1 MYNKKILTILFVLL
15 STVAFSQSK
24 ATVDYISDVTRLVK
38 QGDSTIIKLI
48 GNVAFYH
55 NGAFITCDSAYRYS
69 ERKIEA
75 LGSVIINQDELN
87 IYGDKVLYNGETNE
101 ARIFSPL
108 IKAIDQDAIMY
119 TRQMTFNTETQ
130 VGQFYDGGTI
140 KQGTNT
146 MESKDGFYYSK
157 TKDVSMRN
165 FVEID
170 SEDYQMSNEE
180 LWFNMNTERVDFN
193 VLTNIWSKEDK
204 YLRADKGNYDKPN
217 KIYNFERNS
226 YILTTEQEGWSDTMV
241 YYSYIDE
248 ILMRRDIQLADTVQK
263 MISFGD
269 YGYFWNKTKHIIM
282 TKRPSVI
289 MYDDKEKD
297 SVFVSADTLYVR
309 PFLDK
314 IPSKRTLDSIRVA
327 DSTRRADSITRYL
340 SVRDSLSR
348 DSVFRVAVKKDSA
361 LIHELRD
368 LIFSYGYDTAT
379 TNTMASDTL
388 LRREFLSLDAQTGKY
403 TVSDTTKLRMVGD
416 SLKVLY
422 FNSLNLT
429 PNKDIRLFEKSEL
442 NREVVMELS
451 LKELD
456 TLFAPA
462 DLFRLKKSHY
472 KGISKEAIKAIKGR
486 VKEFK
491 RIYADSIKEARR
503 EERAQ
508 RMYGWIEK
516 EYAPIDTTS
525 VDSTR
530 KDTTKI
536 DEKLVILNTPD
547 SSDYIVKAIRNSKI
561 FRKDLQG
568 LGDTIIIETVDS
580 TATMMGR
587 TAKMWNEENQI
598 TARRIRSYTK
608 NGDIDRARLFDKPIV
623 AQKVEEGRFNQLT
636 GDYMDA
642 LFRDRAMYKLIVNN
656 DSEAIFYRQ
665 EKDTVD
671 NEEYVAALILT
682 KSTNMIIDI
691 DSSQIVRIKWIK
703 DIESTTYPIEKVPP
717 TVAQTLPD
725 FVWYDTLRPKKIEVF
740 NRIVRPSERKAVEAI
755 KRPLFP
761 ITKQIDAEKKR
772 LMEQGWRDRSEKVR
786 VTINDFKK

>member
-1 MYNKKILTILFVLL
+1 MT
-15 STVAFSQSK
+15 STVAFSQNK

-38 QGDSTIIKLI
+38 QGDSTVIKLI

-75 LGSVIINQDELN
+75 LGNVIINQDELN
-87 IYGDKVLYNGETNE
+87 IYGDKVLYNGETNM

-119 TRQMTFNTETQ
+119 TRNMTFNTETQ
-130 VGQFYDGGTI
+130 VGEYSEGATI
-140 KQGTNT
+140 KQAENT
-146 MESKDGFYYSK
+146 MESKDGFYYAK
-157 TKDVSMRN
+157 TKDVTMRN

-170 SEDYQMSNEE
+170 SEDYQMSNSE

-193 VLTNIWSKEDK
+193 VVTNIWSKEDK
-204 YLRADKGNYDKPN
+204 YLRADKGNYDKAN

-226 YILTTEQEGWSDTMV
+226 YLLTSEQEGWSDTMV
-241 YYSYIDE
+241 YYSFIDE
-248 ILMRRDIQLADTVQK
+248 VLMRRDIQLADTVQK
-263 MISFGD
+263 LISFGD

-282 TKRPSVI
+282 TKRPSVA
-289 MYDDKEKD
+289 MYDEGQD

-309 PFLDK
+309 PFLDR
-314 IPSKRTLDSIRVA
+314 IPSQKALDSIRRA
-327 DSTRRADSITRYL
+327 DSMRIADSITRYL
-340 SVRDSLSR
+340 FQRDSISL
-348 DSVFRVAVKKDSA
+348 DSAFRVAVKKDSA

-368 LIFSYGYDTAT
+368 LIFSYGYDTT
-379 TNTMASDTL
+379 VTNTMASDTA
-388 LRREFLSLDAQTGKY
+388 LRNEFLSLDALSGKY
-403 TVSDTTKLRMVGD
+403 IISDTTKLRMVGD

-422 FNSLNLT
+422 FNSLKLT
-429 PNKDIRLFEKSEL
+429 PNKDVRLFERSEL
-442 NREVVMELS
+442 NRELVSGLS
-451 LKELD
+451 LMELD
-456 TLFAPA
+456 TLFSPA

-472 KGISKEAIKAIKGR
+472 TGISKEAIKAIKSR
-486 VKEFK
+486 IKEFK

-516 EYAPIDTTS
+516 EYFPTDTTK
-525 VDSTR
+525 VDSSAL

-536 DEKLVILNTPD
+536 DDKIVIVNTPD
-547 SSDYIVKAIRNSKI
+547 SSDYLIKAIRNSKI
-561 FRKDLQG
+561 YRTDLQG

-580 TATMMGR
+580 TSTLMGN
-587 TAKMWNEENQI
+587 AKMWNEENQI
-598 TARRIRSYTK
+598 TAKRIRSYTK
-608 NGDIDRARLFDKPIV
+608 NGDVDRARLFDKPIV
-623 AQKVEEGRFNQLT
+623 AQQVEEGRFNQLT

-642 LFRDRAMYKLIVNN
+642 LFRDRAMYKLIVNKE
-656 DSEAIFYRQ
+656 SEAIFYR
-665 EKDTVD
+665 EEMDSVD
-671 NEEYVAALILT
+671 NEEYVAALIMT

-703 DIESTTYPIEKVPP
+703 DIESTTYPIEQVPA
-717 TVAQTLPD
+717 TVVQMFPD
-725 FVWYDTLRPKKIEVF
+725 FVWYDSIRPKKIEVF

-755 KRPLFP
+755 KKPLFP
-761 ITKQIDAEKKR
+761 ITQQIEAEKKR
-772 LMEQGWRDRSEKVR
+772 LIESGWRDRSEKVR